1 MDPITWVPLIV
12 GAAVKGP
19 EIIRFGR
26 EIINTKKS
34 LDEVRLYQRRCDT
47 YLREVKAENDELRRE
62 GRIPPALRN
71 ETRNLIRYC
80 RGMVNGVAQYHDDY
94 VHKLSIRLLHVFA
107 MPVRNQSRYYSHR
120 LDECR
125 TWLAI
130 AVAANFLHANFDAA
144 YAGDHYALAECRNR
158 AQALRD
164 AFDQARQYQ
173 LRYPRRARHMMAE
186 VDLGVFWR
194 FEYLGNLELFA
205 KPQAS
210 TLSIATT
217 LPNGLA
223 SSIEALGREGQRANS
238 RNRDLGINI
247 VDARPPPTE
256 HWHRDYALGRR
267 EDGTTSPLVEVRDFS
282 MGPPSAVPLPLRV
295 DRGKQ
300 AAPLRR
306 GSHPRPPDSG
316 YSSMQT
322 SPQMQYGQPASDHG
336 DVDTPHPAVQHA
348 SDHRHQTAAK
358 LATITTATENA
369 VHRGLDA
376 DIETRTGILIP
387 QPLGPPASGGG
398 RPRCAPVQPAKS
410 TLSTTTTAA
419 ARRLHAHGGR
429 TAGGT
434 TTITITTT
442 NTTPAP
448 GPTTHSPPA
457 PRRPGSAGSV
467 AKNSAAPPRP
477 AGASIKSASIKSVTL
492 RFLLAGRMGGGGGGR
507 TGPKKSATL
516 RVPLRVPL
524 RVLLAGRMGG
534 GGGGT
539 GLKKS
544 AVLPPGTRCRRPKS
558 LALRGSEGMIMNAGG
573 RVTAFGAAGL

>member
-34 LDEVRLYQRRCDT
+34 LDEVRLYQLRCDT

-94 VHKLSIRLLHVFA
+94 VHRLSIRLLHIFA

-130 AVAANFLHANFDAA
+130 AVAVNFLHANFDAA
-144 YAGDHYALAECRNR
+144 YAGNHYALAECLNR

-164 AFDQARQYQ
+164 AFDQARQYR

-186 VDLGVFWR
+186 VDLGVFWG

-223 SSIEALGREGQRANS
+223 SSLEALDWEGQRANN
-238 RNRDLGINI
+238 RNRDIGINI
-247 VDARPPPTE
+247 VDVRPPLTE
-256 HWHRDYALGRR
+256 HRHRDYALGRR
-267 EDGTTSPLVEVRDFS
+267 EDGTTSPLVEVRDFA

-300 AAPLRR
+300 SGPPRR
-306 GSHPRPPDSG
+306 DRRK
-316 YSSMQT
+316 
-322 SPQMQYGQPASDHG
+322 ASDDNRRNRERG
-336 DVDTPHPAVQHA
+336 TPRTRRR
-348 SDHRHQTAAK
+348 HRD
-358 LATITTATENA
+358 ED
-369 VHRGLDA
+369 RDF
-376 DIETRTGILIP
+376 D
-387 QPLGPPASGGG
+387 
-398 RPRCAPVQPAKS
+398 
-410 TLSTTTTAA
+410 
-419 ARRLHAHGGR
+419 
-429 TAGGT
+429 
-434 TTITITTT
+434 
-442 NTTPAP
+442 
-448 GPTTHSPPA
+448 PPA
-457 PRRPGSAGSV
+457 PRPTSKRRRASSSRARPARQIDSEPDNYRRRSPPARPRRTNSRRHHDYDTDHHNYEDDAGPKPRHPQPSSTAQSWLGWIRGDEFSSAP
-467 AKNSAAPPRP
+467 AARRRLNEERNPARPTRREDERRRWDRPEEERDAAPRRAPPPPKEPR
-477 AGASIKSASIKSVTL
+477 AARV
-492 RFLLAGRMGGGGGGR
+492 GGHDYD
-507 TGPKKSATL
+507 
-516 RVPLRVPL
+516 
-524 RVLLAGRMGG
+524 
-534 GGGGT
+534 
-539 GLKKS
+539 
-544 AVLPPGTRCRRPKS
+544 RRRS
-558 LALRGSEGMIMNAGG
+558 YFR
-573 RVTAFGAAGL
+573 